1 MDREDHFMVLRDK
14 VPLPFLHAKAHIQTS
29 LLYESKLRL
38 HSPTELRNS
47 TEQHEESLGQGIH
60 PTGMTSSLQWR
71 SSISLGD
78 PEKPTHSCPAM

>member
-47 TEQHEESLGQGIH
+47 TEQHEESLGQGIY